1 MSEAMRLQAG
11 RTPAWLLFRG
21 WPLASLE
28 RAFTSTPRL
37 SANSSWLCAAEQR
50 IRTQQRLVPLAKGAC
65 CCWLLAQRRC

>member
-1 MSEAMRLQAG
+1 M
-11 RTPAWLLFRG
+11 
-21 WPLASLE
+21 ASLE